1 MKETKKI
8 SEELEAKIGKNKLR
22 TVTLKLEEDKPETIE
37 LVVRVPERHVTGQI
51 LKHMRSEPLKA
62 QEIAVNNCL
71 LSDQELVKENDFLF
85 FGCAMAIIELIP
97 VQESII
103 KKY

>member
-1 MKETKKI
+1 MSKI
-8 SEELEAKIGKNKLR
+8 SEELEAKIGKDKLR
-22 TVTLKLEEDKPETIE
+22 TVTLEKDPESNETID

-71 LSDQELVKENDFLF
+71 LSDVDLVKADDYLF
-85 FGCAMAIIELIP
+85 FGCAMAIMELIP